1 MSVRVM
7 HALETSGRAV
17 SAQRLLL
24 QCAELPVRCF
34 VACVCRQ
41 LWDLKSNKLLREWK
55 EHSAEVYA
63 VDWNLVNKE
72 QILSG
77 AWDNTIKLYHPD
89 ESASVCTFKEH
100 TKCIYSVQWHPRHA
114 EMFASTSGD
123 NTLKLWDTNDR
134 RSTLT
139 IQAHAHE
146 VLTCDWNKYSE
157 FLITTGS
164 VDKSIRTW
172 DIRNPRTP
180 VSVLEGHEFAV
191 RRVKCSPHHASVLAS
206 VSYDMTSMIWDSSLE
221 DSIVAKYEDHT
232 EFVLG
237 VDFNLFNEGQIATC
251 SWDETVRVFK
261 YQQSF
266 GKPKAKQMASS
277 AAASSAAAS
286 SSSSAGAPPAASS

>member
-1 MSVRVM
+1 M
-7 HALETSGRAV
+7 
-17 SAQRLLL
+17 
-24 QCAELPVRCF
+24 PV
-34 VACVCRQ
+34 Q
-41 LWDLKSNKLLREWK
+41 
-55 EHSAEVYA
+55 
-63 VDWNLVNKE
+63 
-72 QILSG
+72 
-77 AWDNTIKLYHPD
+77 
-89 ESASVCTFKEH
+89 
-100 TKCIYSVQWHPRHA
+100 
-114 EMFASTSGD
+114 

-139 IQAHAHE
+139 IHAHQHE

-157 FLITTGS
+157 FLISTGS

-172 DIRNPRTP
+172 DIRNPRAP
-180 VSVLEGHEFAV
+180 VSVMEGHEFAV
-191 RRVKCSPHHASVLAS
+191 RRVKCSPHHANVLAS

-221 DSIVAKYEDHT
+221 DSVVAKYEDHT

-266 GKPKAKQMASS
+266 GKSKPKQPLQP
-277 AAASSAAAS
+277 AAAA